1 MISRLLKE
9 LGVPLDWVDGH
20 DSSMIEKTMARSAG
34 LFFVEDASEATDQEG
49 RKIIA
54 AQDFVSQYGVKGV
67 FGIGRGVCGRPD
79 AGARG
84 FLPRQ
89 LSTSIRGAVH
99 GSHDLVQDEDLVPR
113 GGREGVRGAVTE
125 PDIVPTDPYPS
136 SAVDSVATGA
146 T

>member
-67 FGIGRGVCGRPD
+67 FGIGGAYVGGQMLVLVVFCRDSFQQASAEPFMALTTLFKTKTSSLVG
-79 AGARG
+79 AGKVFA
-84 FLPRQ
+84 
-89 LSTSIRGAVH
+89 
-99 GSHDLVQDEDLVPR
+99 
-113 GGREGVRGAVTE
+113 E
-125 PDIVPTDPYPS
+125 P
-136 SAVDSVATGA
+136 
-146 T
+146 